1 MCLIALPSCWALTC
15 ACVCCYC
22 GIPSAVV
29 SFCVGFSTDSTSS
42 CCRYSWGRGALQF
55 GWYGGDVLATWVS
68 SLLVVNLLLPRVVPN
83 QSSDV
88 GASFDNICAVGAAKL
103 LGSALRAFGA
113 MLAYMLHDRCADLAW
128 PLCWGAVC
136 TALVDK
142 VLLLHPLP
150 CIARSVCSQS
160 VTPAAQSISVQG
172 GAAVCVVSHHGRPV
186 CCFMHF

>member
-1 MCLIALPSCWALTC
+1 MCPIALPSCWALTC

-22 GIPSAVV
+22 GFHLQWCHSVSA
-29 SFCVGFSTDSTSS
+29 SAQTAQTS

-103 LGSALRAFGA
+103 LGSALRAFVA
-113 MLAYMLHDRCADLAW
+113 MLAYMLHDRCADPAW

-172 GAAVCVVSHHGRPV
+172 GAAVCVVSHYGRHV